1 MKTDKKIETEVLN
14 IIKKI
19 SKNRKVNLNSKLIGS
34 SSFID
39 SMTLVQLCISLEDYS
54 NKLNFN
60 FDWTSEKALSK
71 SQSIFKKGSGILIT
85 LFVSNISWLTF
96 VAACYYGFKNFSFYQ
111 VLLGIGF
118 SVILVQ
124 LVFARLSLYIN
135 SKFDNKSK
143 LIKIKTTIE
152 YLIII
157 LIAYYIFF

>member
-1 MKTDKKIETEVLN
+1 MIFKY
-14 IIKKI
+14 
-19 SKNRKVNLNSKLIGS
+19 IGFLFTLLWS
-34 SSFID
+34 YTFI
-39 SMTLVQLCISLEDYS
+39 
-54 NKLNFN
+54 
-60 FDWTSEKALSK
+60 K

-96 VAACYYGFKNFSFYQ
+96 IAACYYGFKNFSFYQ